1 LIYLDKHVVVWLYA
15 GMTGSFNHSTKELM
29 NAQPMTICPAVRL
42 ELQHL
47 YEIQRVTEQADAI
60 VADLATRIGLSVCDK
75 AFNDVITQAMAL
87 SRTRDPFDRLIVA
100 NAGLGDDIL
109 ITKDQRM
116 LDHYPLARW

>member
-1 LIYLDKHVVVWLYA
+1 
-15 GMTGSFNHSTKELM
+15 M